1 MARHNRIGQIGEEIA
16 VKYLKSRGY
25 TIIDRNFRVYYGE
38 IDIICRKGENL
49 HIIEVKTVSRDTI
62 VGNSGRNR
70 EFRPEDNIHQ
80 KKLNR
85 LYKAIEIYL
94 SERKLMNIKWQL
106 DLITVEY
113 SETEKKARV
122 NMMQIL

>member
-16 VKYLKSRGY
+16 VKYLQSKGY
-25 TIIDRNFRVYYGE
+25 TVTDRNFRVYYGE

-49 HIIEVKTVSRDTI
+49 HIVEVKAVSRDTI
-62 VGNSGRNR
+62 VRSSGVNNG
-70 EFRPEDNIHQ
+70 FKPEDNMHQ
-80 KKLNR
+80 KKLER

-94 SERKLMNIKWQL
+94 SERKLMNSKWQL